1 MSRVLDKR
9 GLVMVM
15 PSEKE
20 HALAIYNEAIIW
32 DAHSG
37 FEPHPKTDLSNLSIW
52 RQSGV
57 DYLSIDVGFDV
68 MDWRDTIKTLAVFRR
83 WIINHSND
91 YLLVDDVESVHQ
103 AKRDGKLAV
112 TFDIEG
118 MNALDGSVDMVGLYH
133 ALGVRQIAFAY
144 NINNMAGGGCHDKD
158 IGLTDFGRAVIREMN
173 RLGLLVDCSHASYST
188 TIEAIQFSRDPV
200 VFSHSNP
207 RALCDHER
215 NIRDE
220 QIRMCAEKG
229 GVIGV
234 TGPGIFLGENDVSTS
249 RLADHIDYLVKLVG
263 PKHVGIGLDYAFEG
277 EGGLDHLLEAN
288 PKYWPPEQYQIQ
300 GVKFASPDQLLP
312 LVEEL
317 LTRKYSENEIKD
329 ILGENFLRLVTRVWK

>member
-1 MSRVLDKR
+1 
-9 GLVMVM
+9 
-15 PSEKE
+15 
-20 HALAIYNEAIIW
+20 
-32 DAHSG
+32 
-37 FEPHPKTDLSNLSIW
+37 
-52 RQSGV
+52 
-57 DYLSIDVGFDV
+57 
-68 MDWRDTIKTLAVFRR
+68 
-83 WIINHSND
+83 
-91 YLLVDDVESVHQ
+91 
-103 AKRDGKLAV
+103 
-112 TFDIEG
+112 
-118 MNALDGSVDMVGLYH
+118 MVGLYH

-144 NINNMAGGGCHDKD
+144 NINNMAGGGCHDND
-158 IGLTDFGRAVIREMN
+158 MGLTDFGRAVIREIN
-173 RLGLLVDCSHASYST
+173 KLGLVVDCSHASYST
-188 TIEAIQFSRDPV
+188 TIEAIQFSSDPV

-317 LTRKYSENEIKD
+317 LARKYSENEIKD
-329 ILGENFLRLVTRVWK
+329 ILGENFLRLITQVWK